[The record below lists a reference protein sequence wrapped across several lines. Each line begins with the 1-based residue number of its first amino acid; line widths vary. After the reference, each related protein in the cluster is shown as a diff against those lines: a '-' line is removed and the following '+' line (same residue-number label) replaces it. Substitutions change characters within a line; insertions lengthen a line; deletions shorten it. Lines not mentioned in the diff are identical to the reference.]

1 MNFSLIRKMIQL
13 ALIHAFHTFAEE
25 KIDKPE
31 AGSSKTQ
38 KYMPLAVASMAA
50 MAIGGMALFASAVP
64 ATKYLSQE
72 FSSRAMKE
80 QSSTLEQLQKSMAK
94 YE

>member
-1 MNFSLIRKMIQL
+1 
-13 ALIHAFHTFAEE
+13 
-25 KIDKPE
+25 
-31 AGSSKTQ
+31 
-38 KYMPLAVASMAA
+38 MPLAIASMAA

-80 QSSTLEQLQKSMAK
+80 QSSTLEQLQKSMTK